1 MMFNRVFPFS
11 LKAMPA
17 NAVSLGKINL
27 AGQSSCGAVLP
38 FIFYSVSFFIFV
50 IFNELPTLHKG
61 IVVVHAN
68 VHKTCNK

>member
-1 MMFNRVFPFS
+1 MMFKRVFS
-11 LKAMPA
+11 LFIEG
-17 NAVSLGKINL
+17 NAVSLEKINL

-38 FIFYSVSFFIFV
+38 FMFYSVSFFIFV